1 MKNLLNEYL
10 KLLAER
16 ESGVVLGKKWF
27 NLWLL
32 TTVLAATFL
41 SISFSNGSMIYLS
54 EKMNDPF
61 TNWVNISNGFG
72 SDNFDDF
79 REAIA
84 QEDVQQH
91 YGFSDV
97 QSDNYFSLSML
108 GKDGGIHYLQCRF
121 FERLNSG
128 LVHAILSPENVV
140 AECAISD
147 SLLQD
152 ETYGF
157 VLTRDV
163 LYKLGY
169 TEDSIPAYIN
179 YLSFSRGADSCGVH
193 MIEGDFA
200 AAPVPV
206 LGVVRR
212 LPMNMDII
220 AAKFFYE
227 QYNNDNTYPLN
238 LNNIEYQRKLLYYI
252 DPSVAD
258 FEEKVSGLVP
268 DTLKSS
274 LEILEDPQPQLQSWK
289 PGKMMSIYIGTNESP
304 LEAYQ
309 ELNVEI
315 LKTFPSDK
323 VIRLYDYN
331 SSDFTLSLSSFVS
344 VNFNN
349 LDSIRA
355 FEKFAKEQYNVQ
367 IEMSQVNSK
376 ENFNAVSVMANILSL
391 AMIVFSI
398 ICIIMF
404 IVNML
409 QSYFQ
414 KVKHNLG
421 TFKAFGMGS
430 DELIRV
436 YVLILLAIVVSAVI
450 LALGVAWLIQL
461 LLPIFG
467 VLKDGEFNYLSLW
480 SIKTLLSIIIVIVAT
495 VATVRVVMSKLLKQ
509 TPGDLIYDR
518 D

>member
-179 YLSFSRGADSCGVH
+179 YLSFSRGADSCGVR

-252 DPSVAD
+252 DPSVVD
-258 FEEKVSGLVP
+258 FEAKVTGLVP
-268 DTLKSS
+268 DTLKFT

-304 LEAYQ
+304 LEVYQ
-309 ELNVEI
+309 ELNAQI
-315 LKTFPSDK
+315 LKTFPTDK
-323 VIRLYDYN
+323 VSRLYDYN
-331 SSDFTLSLSSFVS
+331 SSDFTLTLSSFVS

-404 IVNML
+404 FVNML